1 MKTKELEIKTA
12 DEFDDYIQSLNI
24 NQLQQ
29 TEKESMFLFSNEQSE
44 NNSAELSDYS
54 DIDDYIQSLQISE
67 LREIE
72 KNSELLKKISKSTMK
87 HKSKITG
94 LDERIILIIET
105 KKEKATLEQLMIYC
119 DRLHIPYQKMVPEFF
134 MRK

>member
-54 DIDDYIQSLQISE
+54 DIDDYIQSLQICE